1 MSDHEIVLYS
11 LFGCLII
18 VTLVYVWNIKG
29 LFITSFQYMI
39 RLFQPVTSSQQSM
52 LKGHGKENTA
62 ILFHGFGDSCKSFV
76 NRNDEWFAKDF
87 SKIVC
92 FEYPRPA
99 LDHWLKTF
107 YNTTYEEAK
116 QIKGIILLYGFSL
129 GGWFAL
135 HAAQYIAKHDPNN
148 KHRIRVIALAPM
160 THWRNYKPQ
169 EYDIP
174 KKNYVMDS
182 NYGDTTNWQVFASKD
197 DECFKF
203 DDIERTYEGVASI
216 NEVRGEHLSLN
227 IDMDLAI
234 KNALE

>member
-29 LFITSFQYMI
+29 LVITWLQY
-39 RLFQPVTSSQQSM
+39 LFKPEPSNQQLYRVGSAQQ
-52 LKGHGKENTA
+52 NTV
-62 ILFHGFGDSCKSFV
+62 IMFHGFGSSCERFMDV
-76 NRNDEWFAKDF
+76 YYEWFTENF
-87 SKIVC
+87 SRMLC

-107 YNTTYEEAK
+107 YKTTYRQAK
-116 QIKGIILLYGFSL
+116 DSNGIILLYGFSL

-148 KHRIRVIALAPM
+148 KHRIRVIAIAPM
-160 THWRNYKPQ
+160 THWRNFNPQ
-169 EYDIP
+169 ENNIP

-182 NYGDTTNWQVFASKD
+182 NYGDTTNWQVFASTE
-197 DECFKF
+197 DEVFKF
-203 DDIERTYEGVASI
+203 DDIKKTYEGVASI
-216 NEVRGEHLSLN
+216 NEVRGGHRSLN
-227 IDMDLAI
+227 IRMDLAI
-234 KNALE
+234 KQALDK